1 MDRRSDRCKNG
12 NVAGSFRP
20 SNPSPTPSRTTGSMR
35 FDSSTLGGP
44 LSEPLRTQARAD
56 TWFRL
61 EGPNHVAAQLSELS
75 RRELELAAEGL
86 WVSPGP
92 ALDAGVLYA
101 RSAVDKV
108 RLLVRLARKGMPKK
122 ARRRINRRLKALG
135 RELADA
141 RDPGT
146 LEDVV
151 ERLRQGTREPQLRD
165 GLMVL
170 GGRLAERR
178 YRRGAERRG
187 ESTLGETREAL
198 DRLRTEATE
207 WPFAG
212 EGFDAIAPG
221 VERVYRRGRRALERA
236 ESRAS
241 RKRSAR
247 LMRRL
252 RELGFTL
259 RLLETT
265 WPSPIAAVEHAVD
278 RAAGRLHEA
287 GELDRLARLLE
298 RDEELADNLPVHEM
312 RERIERLASHFRAE
326 ALAGARRIFAEDP
339 ECARLRHGAWWRAWA
354 DEAED
359 PTEN

>member
-1 MDRRSDRCKNG
+1 MQEWKCGGAFPPVQPLCR
-12 NVAGSFRP
+12 F
-20 SNPSPTPSRTTGSMR
+20 TTTDFAAMR
-35 FDSSTLGGP
+35 FDSSSLGGP

-61 EGPNHVAAQLSELS
+61 EGPNHVAAQFSELA

-108 RLLVRLARKGMPKK
+108 RLLVRLGRGEMPEK

-135 RELADA
+135 RDLAEA

-178 YRRGAERRG
+178 YREGAERRG
-187 ESTLGETREAL
+187 DPVLNETRSAL
-198 DRLRTEATE
+198 DQLRAEAPE
-207 WPFAG
+207 WPFRG
-212 EGFDAIAPG
+212 DGFDVLG
-221 VERVYRRGRRALERA
+221 DGLERVYRRGHGALEKAVR
-236 ESRAS
+236 RPS
-241 RKRSAR
+241 RKRTTR
-247 LMRRL
+247 LMKRL
-252 RELGFTL
+252 RDLGYAM

-265 WPSPIAAVEHAVD
+265 WPSPIAALEHAID
-278 RAAGRLHEA
+278 RATGRLQEA
-287 GELDRLARLLE
+287 GELDRLTRLLE
-298 RDEELADNLPVHEM
+298 RDDELAASLPVGEM
-312 RERIERLASHFRAE
+312 RERVVGLAEHFRAE
-326 ALAGARRIFAEDP
+326 AIAGARRIFAEDP
-339 ECARLRHGAWWRAWA
+339 ECARARHDAWWQAWA
-354 DEAED
+354 DEAGE